1 MRFAGNRQRRITC
14 QLQDA
19 PVGLG
24 RQMELVFCF
33 LYVTQAG
40 RSHYSYD
47 AMPDRLADGY
57 GF

>member
-24 RQMELVFCF
+24 RQIELVVCF
-33 LYVTQAG
+33 LYVAQTDCRQDG
-40 RSHYSYD
+40 DEDIPRS
-47 AMPDRLADGY
+47 PG
-57 GF
+57 